1 MCKLFYI
8 VCLDAEMILSSPL
21 TDNIMIKP
29 EKKKLKMGC
38 QPNKYGEQ
46 MSNKESSLSL
56 GRYI

>member
-1 MCKLFYI
+1 
-8 VCLDAEMILSSPL
+8 MILSSPL

-29 EKKKLKMGC
+29 EKKTKMGC